1 MNFCLI
7 ITLSLIQYLNPK
19 HDTVPNVVPRVVH
32 GVAPNVVSKV
42 VSGGTEGGIERGI
55 EGGTG
60 GTEVVSWVVRGTAL
74 Y

>member
-1 MNFCLI
+1 MW
-7 ITLSLIQYLNPK
+7 YM
-19 HDTVPNVVPRVVH
+19 
-32 GVAPNVVSKV
+32 
-42 VSGGTEGGIERGI
+42 GGTGMEGGIRWYRRCIERGV